1 LSVGHYQFYIG
12 QVALPPGA
20 PPDNG
25 SNALFGWFIGLLIAV
40 GVLTLVARPLLMGG
54 NTLRRTQ
61 PETLRNKLEN
71 LQDKAAAEEQTLKDL
86 EFDREMGAI
95 EERDYDHIKTQAAAN
110 LATITGEIEQ
120 LERSFAPPAAKAKS
134 SASVNGNGTTSRS
147 KSGTTTVATKARTNE
162 AIRASVRE
170 KLKCGECAT
179 PSKPREKFC
188 SKCHAPLPVL
198 CLNCG
203 KEVQE
208 SERFCSKC
216 GSAVNT

>member
-1 LSVGHYQFYIG
+1 VGHYNFFIG

-25 SNALFGWFIGLLIAV
+25 SGALFGWFVGLLIAV
-40 GVLTLVARPLLMGG
+40 GVLTLVARPLLVGG
-54 NTLRRTQ
+54 NTLRRSQ

-95 EERDYDHIKTQAAAN
+95 EEQDYDHIKTQTSAN
-110 LATITGEIEQ
+110 LASITGEIEQ
-120 LERSFAPPAAKAKS
+120 LERSFAPSTARTKVTS
-134 SASVNGNGTTSRS
+134 TNGNGTSSRA
-147 KSGTTTVATKARTNE
+147 KGATAVATKAKTSE

-170 KLKCGECAT
+170 KMKCGECAT
-179 PSKPREKFC
+179 PYKPREKFC

-203 KEVQE
+203 KEVRE
-208 SERFCSKC
+208 NERFCSKC

>member
-1 LSVGHYQFYIG
+1 MGHYNFYIG

-25 SNALFGWFIGLLIAV
+25 SGALFGWFIGVLIAV
-40 GVLTLVARPLLMGG
+40 GVLTLVARPLLLGG
-54 NTLRRTQ
+54 NTLRRSQ
-61 PETLRNKLEN
+61 PETLRSKLEN
-71 LQDKAAAEEQTLKDL
+71 LQDKAAAEQQTLKDL

-95 EERDYDHIKTQAAAN
+95 EEQDYDHIKTQTSAN
-110 LATITGEIEQ
+110 LATITDEIEQ
-120 LERSFAPPAAKAKS
+120 LERSFAPSAAKTKG
-134 SASVNGNGTTSRS
+134 SASVNGNGMSSRA
-147 KSGTTTVATKARTNE
+147 KGATAVATKAKTGE

-170 KLKCGECAT
+170 KMKCGECAT
-179 PSKPREKFC
+179 PYKPREKFC
-188 SKCHAPLPVL
+188 SKCHAPLPAL

-203 KEVQE
+203 KEVLE